1 MVFLYQP
8 AQLPQADPDR
18 GVRHHILIFPVD
30 RVTGLRRR
38 RIQQGDHMKRF
49 RMYEHI
55 EDWRRN
61 DRPVIMPV
69 IVLERPGKDMLYCS
83 QSTPDWIIV
92 QYSLLCRIVFQAI
105 DGMNKKTAAFLL
117 LRQSQ
122 KEGIYIVNVF
132 KTKGRDRQNALPVKY
147 EKVYFVPGL
156 LSCYAL

>member
-55 EDWRRN
+55 ED
-61 DRPVIMPV
+61 
-69 IVLERPGKDMLYCS
+69 
-83 QSTPDWIIV
+83 
-92 QYSLLCRIVFQAI
+92 
-105 DGMNKKTAAFLL
+105 
-117 LRQSQ
+117 
-122 KEGIYIVNVF
+122 
-132 KTKGRDRQNALPVKY
+132 
-147 EKVYFVPGL
+147 
-156 LSCYAL
+156 